1 FGPKATE
8 QPATY
13 DLGAPRNHTPG
24 NPGIAVILALPEF
37 TAPAWL
43 AGNGIVYRLNYD
55 NASRTESYPM
65 SRWAAPPPG
74 LLTHPVRSP
83 FAAATSGIVT
93 SPDGV
98 RADYLLRIDLEDFS
112 QSFDA
117 PASSR
122 VALRARAT
130 LVNLASRT
138 LIAQRVFAF
147 EQAAPT

>member
-1 FGPKATE
+1 
-8 QPATY
+8 
-13 DLGAPRNHTPG
+13 DRAPRPG
-24 NPGIAVILALPEF
+24 SSAS
-37 TAPAWL
+37 
-43 AGNGIVYRLNYD
+43 AGG
-55 NASRTESYPM
+55 
-65 SRWAAPPPG
+65 AAPPPVWLPPG
-74 LLTHPVRSP
+74 VRSRC
-83 FAAATSGIVT
+83 AAARGGIVT

-147 EQAAPT
+147 EQAAPTPDASGAVQALGAASEEVIEHLVSWTEERLRSPKAKQGG